1 MAWLGGLV
9 LIATGLALLVW
20 FLRRERAALW
30 RQRRGVLADCLALV
44 DEGEIS
50 VAADGFSRLVGT
62 IGGRQ
67 VRADLLPDSLTLRRL
82 PQLWLSLTIVMPL
95 PAGAAFGVLVRPS
108 GNEFYARTPDLPL
121 RFESPTDFPTE
132 VSVRGSGR
140 QVAAF
145 LSLAR
150 EPLAEL
156 LADPKVKEILA
167 TPRGLR
173 VIYQAAE
180 GQRGQ
185 HLLLRQCDFGE
196 ARVEASTFLRLH
208 DGLDA
213 VASAL
218 LPAAKIEAPA
228 KRGLQA

>member
-1 MAWLGGLV
+1 MAWLGGLI
-9 LIATGLALLVW
+9 LIAMGLALLAW
-20 FLRRERAALW
+20 LLRREKAALW
-30 RQRRGVLADCLALV
+30 RQRRSVLADCLPLV
-44 DEGEIS
+44 DAGEIT
-50 VAADGFSRLVGT
+50 VAADGFPRLAGT

-67 VRADLLPDSLTLRRL
+67 VQADLLPDSLTLRRL
-82 PQLWLSLTIVMPL
+82 PQLWLSLTILTSM

-121 RFESPTDFPTE
+121 RFESPPDFPSE
-132 VSVRGSGR
+132 VSVRGSGP
-140 QVAAF
+140 QAAGF
-145 LSLAR
+145 LARAQQSLAD
-150 EPLAEL
+150 L
-156 LADPKVKEILA
+156 LADPRVKEVMV

-180 GQRGQ
+180 GRRGQ

-218 LPAAKIEAPA
+218 QPVVRKTQMQ
-228 KRGLQA
+228 RGLRA